1 MFSISL
7 FNIIIILASLKFA
20 KYFNSHIINIV
31 SASLLNILPL
41 LTRNRC
47 QKTFNQVV
55 KSDCLHFLFQFQR
68 LLNLWENQ
76 STVLIF
82 TDPIKHITIV
92 LNINRFLNKSDLLR
106 QLFSIFFHH
115 FKKNIFFLAYI
126 YIYCK
131 KFQYSK
137 ILKFIT
143 FMMNRVPYKCIKKR
157 RIRSCSFET
166 AYPLEIIILEF
177 ISVLVNFFKINK
189 IFYHFTRILQFF

>member
-1 MFSISL
+1 MFSILL
-7 FNIIIILASLKFA
+7 FDIIIILTSLKFA

-31 SASLLNILPL
+31 SASLLNILLL

-76 STVLIF
+76 STALIF
-82 TDPIKHITIV
+82 TDSIKHTTIV
-92 LNINRFLNKSDLLR
+92 LSINRFLSKSDLLR
-106 QLFSIFFHH
+106 QWFSISFHH
-115 FKKNIFFLAYI
+115 FRKYI
-126 YIYCK
+126 YIFCK

-143 FMMNRVPYKCIKKR
+143 FVINWVPAK
-157 RIRSCSFET
+157 EG
-166 AYPLEIIILEF
+166 E
-177 ISVLVNFFKINK
+177 
-189 IFYHFTRILQFF
+189 

>member
-115 FKKNIFFLAYI
+115 FKKNIFFFGI
-126 YIYCK
+126 YIYFK

-157 RIRSCSFET
+157 RIRFCSFET

-177 ISVLVNFFKINK
+177 ISVNFFKINK

>member
-115 FKKNIFFLAYI
+115 FKKNIFFFLVYI
-126 YIYCK
+126 YWIYIVK
-131 KFQYSK
+131 SSN
-137 ILKFIT
+137 ILRF
-143 FMMNRVPYKCIKKR
+143 
-157 RIRSCSFET
+157 
-166 AYPLEIIILEF
+166 
-177 ISVLVNFFKINK
+177 
-189 IFYHFTRILQFF
+189 

>member
-115 FKKNIFFLAYI
+115 FKKNIFFFGI

-137 ILKFIT
+137 ILKFIIFVT
-143 FMMNRVPYKCIKKR
+143 NRVPYKCIKKR

-177 ISVLVNFFKINK
+177 ISVLVNFFRINK

>member
-1 MFSISL
+1 MFSIL
-7 FNIIIILASLKFA
+7 IFNIIIILTSLKFA

-82 TDPIKHITIV
+82 TLIFRSYKILLHIV
-92 LNINRFLNKSDLLR
+92 LNINRFLNKSDSNPLR
-106 QLFSIFFHH
+106 QWFSIFFH
-115 FKKNIFFLAYI
+115 FRKYIFFFFWYI
-126 YIYCK
+126 YIFFVK
-131 KFQYSK
+131 SSN
-137 ILKFIT
+137 ILRF
-143 FMMNRVPYKCIKKR
+143 
-157 RIRSCSFET
+157 
-166 AYPLEIIILEF
+166 
-177 ISVLVNFFKINK
+177 
-189 IFYHFTRILQFF
+189 

>member
-92 LNINRFLNKSDLLR
+92 LNINKFLNKSDLLR

-115 FKKNIFFLAYI
+115 FKKNIFFFGI

-177 ISVLVNFFKINK
+177 ISVLVNFFRINK

>member
-1 MFSISL
+1 MFSILL
-7 FNIIIILASLKFA
+7 FDIIIILTSLKFA

-82 TDPIKHITIV
+82 TDSIKHTTIV
-92 LNINRFLNKSDLLR
+92 LSINRFLNKSDLLR
-106 QLFSIFFHH
+106 QWFSISFHH
-115 FKKNIFFLAYI
+115 FRKYI
-126 YIYCK
+126 YIYIFGIYIFCK

-143 FMMNRVPYKCIKKR
+143 FVINWVPAK
-157 RIRSCSFET
+157 EG
-166 AYPLEIIILEF
+166 E
-177 ISVLVNFFKINK
+177 
-189 IFYHFTRILQFF
+189 